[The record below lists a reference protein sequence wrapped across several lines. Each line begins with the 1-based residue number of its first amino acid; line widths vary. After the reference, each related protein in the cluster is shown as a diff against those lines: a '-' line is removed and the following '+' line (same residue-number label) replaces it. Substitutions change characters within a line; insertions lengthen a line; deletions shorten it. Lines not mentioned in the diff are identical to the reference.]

1 MAYLNED
8 WEIPSCMRQ
17 YGVDKTF
24 LRETEKY
31 TCPSCGF
38 QFNLLYARAVSCLG
52 CMLSVRGC
60 EYVRCP
66 RCDYEF
72 SIRGTKAARRAV
84 SSRLSRVLGEFHKEF
99 GESPAR

>member
-1 MAYLNED
+1 MSYYSDER
-8 WEIPSCMRQ
+8 EVPFCMRQ
-17 YGVDKTF
+17 LGVDRIF
-24 LRETEKY
+24 LHETEKY

-52 CMLSVRGC
+52 CMQSVRGC
-60 EYVRCP
+60 DYVRCP

-72 SIRGTKAARRAV
+72 SIRGSKLTRRAV
-84 SSRLSRVLGEFHKEF
+84 SARMSKVLQEFHDEF